1 MGLLAEA
8 IPVSTYNEL
17 DADQRNGI
25 KTTKQL
31 VDKRFV
37 LDNKDIRT
45 KTVAGQAFTK
55 KQKEARDV
63 DERYR
68 EPEVNSVYDLP
79 KDLSQKATTKR
90 QLVHQRQKVLMEKN
104 QAVFGKPK
112 YGLHGKPLPNYYQK
126 GSSEANYKSQSLDQ
140 GGSGGDYSDRKP

>member
-1 MGLLAEA
+1 MGLLVEA

-55 KQKEARDV
+55 K
-63 DERYR
+63 
-68 EPEVNSVYDLP
+68 
-79 KDLSQKATTKR
+79 
-90 QLVHQRQKVLMEKN
+90 
-104 QAVFGKPK
+104 
-112 YGLHGKPLPNYYQK
+112 
-126 GSSEANYKSQSLDQ
+126 
-140 GGSGGDYSDRKP
+140 